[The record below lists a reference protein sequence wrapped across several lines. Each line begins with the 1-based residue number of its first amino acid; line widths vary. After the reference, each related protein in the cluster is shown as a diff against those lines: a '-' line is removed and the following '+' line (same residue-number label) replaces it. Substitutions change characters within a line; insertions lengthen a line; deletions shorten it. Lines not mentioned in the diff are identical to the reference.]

1 MRAVEK
7 KFHVRLSANHERNKL
22 DATVEIE
29 HLFSYGTLQ
38 LEEVQL
44 ETFGRKLDG
53 QPDALLGYRLAM
65 ITITDEAFVVKSG
78 TANHR
83 NLQFTGNS
91 SDVLEGMVFK
101 VTTSELEQADAYE
114 PEGYERVKVELR
126 SGINAWVFVY
136 SGKADQSL

>member
-7 KFHVRLSANHERNKL
+7 KFYVRLSANHERNKL
-22 DATVEIE
+22 DGTVEIE

-78 TANHR
+78 TVLYEVGVGCANR
-83 NLQFTGNS
+83 QGFGKLKG
-91 SDVLEGMVFK
+91 G
-101 VTTSELEQADAYE
+101 SE
-114 PEGYERVKVELR
+114 
-126 SGINAWVFVY
+126 SGLTRGTEARGRRL
-136 SGKADQSL
+136 SGRRPFSIPPP